1 MKSAAIREKYLRFFE
16 ERGHTVVPGSS
27 LVPDEPSL
35 LLTTAGMVQ
44 FIPYF
49 RGDRKPEHTRLAS
62 VQRCLRTTDIDKIG
76 HTARHLTFFEM
87 LGNFSVGDYY
97 KAEVIP
103 WAWEFVTKELGI
115 DPESLWVSIFLD
127 DDEAFDIWRTKAGV
141 PEHRIVR
148 LGEEE
153 NFWSMGPTGPCGPC
167 SEIHFDFGPEL
178 ACGPDCG
185 VGCDC
190 DRFLEIW
197 NLVFMQYNRDE
208 DGELQPLPKKNID
221 TGMGLERVASVLQ
234 NVTTNFETD
243 VLKTLIDQVAEI
255 SGVAYKSDARTDIS
269 LKIVADHTR
278 AITFMINDG
287 ILPGNE
293 GRGYVLRRLLR
304 RAVRHG
310 RILGLDRAF
319 LPELV
324 ETVVKLMGTAYADVG
339 KNEHFIKE
347 IVKDEEDR
355 FRNTLKAG
363 LVVLDGFLEE
373 ATIAGAAAVDAATAF
388 KLYDTYGFP
397 LELTVEIAEERG
409 LGVDE
414 TGFADLAEKARQLAK
429 GAAGVVRGE
438 EAQGV
443 YAGILDETGP
453 TEFLGYKE
461 ASLTTM
467 IRAIVR
473 DGAVVNE
480 AKSGDDV
487 EVVLAETPFYAELG
501 GQVGDTG
508 SIKTDT
514 GTIDIT
520 TTFPPLPGLAA
531 HQGKV
536 MSGSV
541 ATGQTAAAAIDNDRR
556 AAIRRN
562 HTATHLLH
570 WALRMV
576 LGEHVRQGGS
586 HVDEQRLRFDFT
598 HGKGLSKPEL
608 EHIELL
614 VNKKILENHP
624 VRAYT
629 TSYKYATE
637 SGALAFFGEKY
648 GKNVRVL
655 EIGDFSRELCGG
667 THVARSGD
675 IGQVRITSEASVGAN
690 LRRIEA
696 VTGLGALQLAHQNEA
711 FLNDIERRLK
721 ANRAGLSDR
730 IEHLLNEHKTLE
742 RDVAALHSRLGSSE
756 AAELLAGA
764 EPAGSARIIAG
775 VLPDKSVDQLRAV
788 VDDIRN
794 RDDAAAII
802 LGSSTADGASLIVA
816 FGSSRVEPQLDA
828 AAIVRAAA
836 PAIGGGGGG
845 RRDLAQAG
853 GSRAD
858 GLVEAV
864 EIARKEIANRLA

>member
-1 MKSAAIREKYLRFFE
+1 MKSAAIRDKYLRFFE

-49 RGDRKPEHTRLAS
+49 RGDRRPEHTRLAS

-97 KAEVIP
+97 KQEVIP

-115 DPESLWVSIFLD
+115 DPASLWVSIFLD
-127 DDEAFDIWRTKAGV
+127 DDEAFDIWRNLAGV

-167 SEIHFDFGPEL
+167 SEIHYDFGPEL

-208 DGELQPLPKKNID
+208 AGELHPLPKKNID

-234 NVTTNFETD
+234 NVKTNFETD
-243 VLKTLIDQVAEI
+243 VLKSLIEQVAEI
-255 SGVAYKSDARTDIS
+255 SGVAYKQEARTDIS

-324 ETVVKLMGTAYADVG
+324 ETVVKLMGTAYEDVG
-339 KNEHFIKE
+339 KNELFIKE
-347 IVKDEEDR
+347 IIKDEEDR

-363 LVVLDGFLEE
+363 LVVLDGFLEDV
-373 ATIAGAAAVDAATAF
+373 ATAGATAIDAATAF

-397 LELTVEIAEERG
+397 LELTVEIAAEQG

-414 TGFADLAEKARQLAK
+414 SGFAALTEKARQTAK
-429 GAAGVVRGE
+429 NAAGMERGE
-438 EAQGV
+438 EEQGV
-443 YAGILDETGP
+443 FAKIFDEAGP
-453 TEFLGYKE
+453 TEFLGYKDI
-461 ASLTTM
+461 SLTTV
-467 IRAIVR
+467 IGAIVHN
-473 DGAVVNE
+473 GTVVKK
-480 AKSGDDV
+480 ATSGEDV
-487 EVVLAETPFYAELG
+487 EIVLGQTPFYAELG

-508 SIKTDT
+508 TVKTDT
-514 GTIDIT
+514 GVIDISWT
-520 TTFPPLPGLAA
+520 YPPVRGLTA
-531 HQGKV
+531 HRGKV
-536 MSGSV
+536 VFGNV
-541 ATGQTAAAAIDNDRR
+541 ITGQPATAAIDNERR

-562 HTATHLLH
+562 HTATHLVH

-586 HVDEQRLRFDFT
+586 HVDEHRLRFDFT
-598 HGKGLSKPEL
+598 HGKGLSAPEL

-637 SGALAFFGEKY
+637 SGALALFGEKY

-675 IGQVRITSEASVGAN
+675 IGQIRITSESSVGSN

-696 VTGLGALQLAHQNEA
+696 VTGLGALRLAHQNEVV
-711 FLNDIERRLK
+711 LREVERQLK
-721 ANRAGLSDR
+721 TNIAGLPGR
-730 IEHLLNEHKTLE
+730 VEHLLREQKTLE
-742 RDVAALHSRLGSSE
+742 RDIAALQSRLGSSE
-756 AAELLAGA
+756 AAELVTGGT
-764 EPAGSARIIAG
+764 PAGPALIIAG
-775 VLPDKSVDQLRAV
+775 VLPNKSLDQLRAV
-788 VDDIRN
+788 VDEIRN
-794 RDDAAAII
+794 RNGTAAIV
-802 LGSSTADGASLIVA
+802 LGSSTADGANLIVA
-816 FGSSRVEPQLDA
+816 FGSVLDGSQLDA
-828 AAIVRAAA
+828 AAIVRQAAT
-836 PAIGGGGGG
+836 AIDGGGGG

-853 GSRAD
+853 GKKTD
-858 GLVEAV
+858 GLAEAV
-864 EIARKEIANRLA
+864 ETARKEIAHRLA

>member
-1 MKSAAIREKYLRFFE
+1 MKSAEIREKYLRFFE
-16 ERGHTVVPGSS
+16 ARGHTVVAGSS
-27 LVPDEPSL
+27 LVPEEPSL

-49 RGDRKPEHTRLAS
+49 RGERKPEHTRLAT
-62 VQRCLRTTDIDKIG
+62 VQRCLRTTDIEKIG

-87 LGNFSVGDYY
+87 LGNFSIGDYY
-97 KAEVIP
+97 KREAIP
-103 WAWEFVTKELGI
+103 WAWEFVTKELDI
-115 DPESLWVSIFLD
+115 DPDSLWVSVFLD
-127 DDEAFDIWRTKAGV
+127 DDEAFDIWHKQAGV

-167 SEIHFDFGPEL
+167 SEIHYDFGQDL

-208 DGELQPLPKKNID
+208 AGELHPLPKKNID

-243 VLKTLIDQVAEI
+243 VLKTLIDQVAAL
-255 SGVAYKSDARTDIS
+255 SGVDYQASPRTDIS
-269 LKIVADHTR
+269 LKIVADHAR

-310 RILGLDRAF
+310 RILGVDRGF

-324 ETVVKLMGTAYADVG
+324 QVVIDLMGTSYEDVA
-339 KNEHFIKE
+339 KNGEFIKE

-363 LVVLDGFLEE
+363 LVVLDGFLDD
-373 ATIAGAAAVDAATAF
+373 AAAAGAVDAATAF

-397 LELTVEIAEERG
+397 LELTVEIAQERG
-409 LGVDE
+409 LTVDE
-414 TGFADLAEKARQLAK
+414 DGFAVLAEQARQIAK
-429 GAAGVVRGE
+429 GAAATARGGEAVDVFAGVAE
-438 EAQGV
+438 K
-443 YAGILDETGP
+443 TGP
-453 TEFLGYKE
+453 TEFCGYKD
-461 ASLTTM
+461 A
-467 IRAIVR
+467 AIETAIAAIIGG
-473 DGAVVNE
+473 GAVQEKVE
-480 AKSGDDV
+480 AGQDV
-487 EVVLAETPFYAELG
+487 EIVLAETPFYAESG

-508 SIKTDT
+508 TIKTET
-514 GTIDIT
+514 GTVT
-520 TTFPPLPGLAA
+520 VLGAYVPVPGVTA
-531 HQGKV
+531 HRGRV
-536 MSGSV
+536 IAGGIAV
-541 ATGQTAAAAIDNDRR
+541 GQTAEAAIDNDRR

-586 HVDEQRLRFDFT
+586 HVDELRLRFDFT
-598 HGKGLSKPEL
+598 HGKGLTLDEV

-629 TSYKYATE
+629 TTYKYATE

-667 THVARSGD
+667 THVARTGD
-675 IGQVRITSEASVGAN
+675 IGQIRIFTEASVGAN

-696 VTGLGALQLAHQNEA
+696 VTGLGALERAYANEA
-711 FLNDIERRLK
+711 VLNEMERRLK
-721 ANRAGLSDR
+721 TGRNGLADR
-730 IEHLLNEHKTLE
+730 VDHLLAEHRDLE
-742 RDVAALHSRLGSSE
+742 REMTVLKSRLGSSE
-756 AAELLAGA
+756 AVDLIEQAITVGRANLIAEV
-764 EPAGSARIIAG
+764 
-775 VLPDKSVDQLRAV
+775 VLDKSAGQLRAII
-788 VDDIRN
+788 DDIRN
-794 RDDAAAII
+794 RDNAAAIV
-802 LGSSTADGASLIVA
+802 LGSAGEAGASLIVA
-816 FGSSRVEPQLDA
+816 FGRGLSGGDLNAV
-828 AAIVRAAA
+828 AIVRLAAK
-836 PAIGGGGGG
+836 AINGGGGG
-845 RRDLAQAG
+845 RPDLAQAG
-853 GSRAD
+853 GGNAA
-858 GLVEAV
+858 GLAEAV
-864 EIARKEIANRLA
+864 ETARKAIADRLA